1 MNFIGISQK
10 PDMSFREYIYLQ
22 KSILGIVITELN
34 YRNSNDD
41 ESYKKDKIQYVDS
54 FREIKRSMGSD
65 FENHLNNSL
74 NSINNDINSIVKEFD
89 KYFRLDENKLLRRK
103 MVFNNLEYLK
113 VAILYLSNA
122 KILIETGIYFQER
135 AALRFRSLIK
145 ADMIE
150 KGQNP
155 TDDEVEEMAVYCEE
169 GNINLDTDDGVIRG
183 KDRIKTILLE
193 KDSAFLTSKFVLED
207 LKQDVSEII
216 LEFINEN
223 NKLDI
228 DENDKLN
235 AGEKNKL
242 NPDKSRYKDPNYGK
256 YWADRTAKDEHDTPG
271 GWFDD

>member
-1 MNFIGISQK
+1 MNFTGLSKK

-22 KSILGIVITELN
+22 ENILGIVITELN
-34 YRNSNDD
+34 YRNFNDD
-41 ESYKKDKIQYVDS
+41 KSYKLDKSEYVDN
-54 FREIKRSMGSD
+54 FRRIKRSMGGD

-103 MVFNNLEYLK
+103 MVFNHLEYLK
-113 VAILYLSNA
+113 IAILRLSNE
-122 KILIETGIYFQER
+122 KILIETRIFSREK

-155 TDDEVEEMAVYCEE
+155 TDDEVEAIATHCEE
-169 GNINLDTDDGVIRG
+169 GGINLDTDDGVIRG

-193 KDSAFLTSKFVLED
+193 RDSAFLTSKFVLED

-228 DENDKLN
+228 DETDKLN
-235 AGEKNKL
+235 ADENNKL
-242 NPDKSRYKDPNYGK
+242 NTDKSRYKDPNYGK
-256 YWADRTAKDEHDTPG
+256 YWADRTAKDEYDTPG
-271 GWFDD
+271 GWFDN